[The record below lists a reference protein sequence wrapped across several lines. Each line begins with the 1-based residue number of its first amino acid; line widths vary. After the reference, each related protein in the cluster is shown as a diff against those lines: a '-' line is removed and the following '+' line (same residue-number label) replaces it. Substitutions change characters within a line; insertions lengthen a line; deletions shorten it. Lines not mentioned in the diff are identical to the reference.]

1 MRGGRSLLLS
11 NDRRLGRLIECAP
24 INPPLRL
31 RCLFLLKGGF
41 DLSKLRNVFAAFV
54 VLSVFMVTPASQA
67 QHLMPLTK
75 PHVTGGGPG
84 AINGGPYPPGYNV
97 DGGLPLLYFG
107 GPVISNV
114 KAVVVLWGNNVDPRI
129 TTRIGS
135 FYRSVTDSNYV
146 TWLSPQYD
154 TFRQAVNG
162 LPGTNQKIGAG
173 TFLGTFTIQPAVT
186 QGTIDDTAIQ
196 AELQAQIS
204 GGHLPAQDADTLYMV
219 YFPPG
224 LTITA
229 FGAAS
234 CQQFCAYHNFD
245 GLPDPSISHIFYG
258 VIPDI
263 SACFAGCEST
273 PPNPPDFFDSVTTI
287 SGHEFEEAI
296 TDPFPTPGNTPGFPQ
311 AWNDA
316 NGYEIGDLCAFT
328 DTFTY
333 PLVINRANKL
343 LSNPGQELFRVQSE
357 WGNNTSGCTTRLWPG
372 N

>member
-1 MRGGRSLLLS
+1 MKQFARTMKKLLFSVLVSL
-11 NDRRLGRLIECAP
+11 
-24 INPPLRL
+24 
-31 RCLFLLKGGF
+31 
-41 DLSKLRNVFAAFV
+41 
-54 VLSVFMVTPASQA
+54 VTCSLASQA

-75 PHVTGGGPG
+75 PHATGGGPG
-84 AINGGPYPPGYNV
+84 AINGGPYPPGFNLETV
-97 DGGLPLLYFG
+97 LVGGGLPLLYFG

-114 KAVVVLWGNNVDPRI
+114 KVVVVLWGNNVDPRI
-129 TTRIGS
+129 TTRIGK

-154 TFRQAVNG
+154 TFRTAVNG

-173 TFLGTFTIQPAVT
+173 TFLGTFTINPAVT

-196 AELQAQIS
+196 AELQNQIS

-224 LTITA
+224 LNITA
-229 FGAAS
+229 FGATS

-245 GLPDPSISHIFYG
+245 GPPDPSKPHIFYG
-258 VIPDI
+258 VMPDI
-263 SACFAGCEST
+263 SAPACFAGCEST
-273 PPNPPDFFDSVTTI
+273 PPNPPDLFDSVTTI

-316 NGYEIGDLCAFT
+316 NGFEIGDLCEITADIT
-328 DTFTY
+328 S
-333 PLVINRANKL
+333 PLIVNSANTL
-343 LSNPGQELFRVQSE
+343 LSNPGQEQFRVQSM
-357 WGNNTSGCTTRLWPG
+357 WGNDRSRCTTRLWPG